1 MTDRPGTTVMDS
13 VLGDDAG
20 TVSIRYSPTSAHLV
34 LAGEVDARLNAQL
47 ASATLQLTEYGLPVD
62 VDTRDVTFMD
72 SAVIALIAHLA
83 NRLTAPVRIVAPSDQ
98 VRFLLEVTHVGDLV
112 EVVEPA
118 EPIDDPAPP
127 SEEPLA
133 AL

>member
-1 MTDRPGTTVMDS
+1 FRSPRHDSQRRCAPSPSRVPQELAPLPRACPRIEPYPRPREAPMTDRPGTTVMDS

-72 SAVIALIAHLA
+72 SAVIAL
-83 NRLTAPVRIVAPSDQ
+83 
-98 VRFLLEVTHVGDLV
+98 
-112 EVVEPA
+112 
-118 EPIDDPAPP
+118 
-127 SEEPLA
+127 
-133 AL
+133 

>member
-1 MTDRPGTTVMDS
+1 MMDRLGTTGTDAVF
-13 VLGDDAG
+13 GDDAG
-20 TVSIRYSPTSAHLV
+20 TVRVTFSLTSARLV

-47 ASATLQLTEYGLPVD
+47 ASATLQLTENGLPVD

-112 EVVEPA
+112 EIVEPA
-118 EPIDDPAPP
+118 ELVDDSVPP